1 MVNRRG
7 FIMGAGALGISSLA
21 GGSMASA
28 AATPQPLSAHGPRLD
43 AIVLGAGI
51 SGLQTAWLLEQEG
64 MKVAVLEGRQRV
76 GGRVYTLTDEPGY
89 PEMGFNAMGAG
100 YGRGIDAAQ
109 RAKVPLVDVAA
120 SYQTDPPMLWMNGKP
135 ITREEWAKFPGNPFP
150 DALKSTLPSEV
161 VYKLINEHN
170 RLKDWAAWMDPES
183 KALDIS
189 VHEFLRQQGLSDEAI
204 RLANDVSPYYGRNAY
219 DVSALMLEFS
229 DGWVKTQYDMGSQA
243 FAVRG
248 GNIQLPIAMA
258 KMLKGDVLLGK
269 EVVAIES
276 GATEAVVHC
285 RDGSRFSAAKVVSS
299 LPFSALRHVKIMPGL
314 TGPQARAVASLP
326 YQPLSMVFLTAT
338 SPFWE
343 EDKLPLAMWTVDAVG
358 TVIPQRFGRTVDEI
372 TGFLVQFRGES
383 AHYWDRMGPELAM
396 QRVVAKI
403 EEMRPAAKG
412 KLRARRYFSWSGE
425 SFNGGDFSYFGPGDI
440 SGFINEMAEPAG
452 RLHFCGEHTA
462 RASRGLEAA
471 MESAERVALELM
483 L

>member
-1 MVNRRG
+1 
-7 FIMGAGALGISSLA
+7 MGAGALGISSLVS
-21 GGSMASA
+21 GGMTSA
-28 AATPQPLSAHGPRLD
+28 AAKTPALPTHGPALD

-64 MKVAVLEGRQRV
+64 MKVAVIEARQRV

-109 RAKVPLVDVAA
+109 RAKVPLVNVAA

-135 ITREEWAKFPGNPFP
+135 FTREEWAKFPGNPFP
-150 DALKSTLPSEV
+150 DALKSNLPGEV
-161 VYKLINEHN
+161 VFKLISEHN
-170 RLKDWAAWMDPES
+170 RLKDWASWMDPES

-189 VHEFLRQQGLSDEAI
+189 LHEFLRQQGLSDEAI
-204 RLANDVSPYYGRNAY
+204 RLANDVSPYYGRNAH

-258 KMLKGDVLLGK
+258 QMLKGDVLLGK
-269 EVVAIES
+269 EVIAIES
-276 GATEAVVHC
+276 GATEATVHC
-285 RDGSRFSAAKVVSS
+285 SDGSRFSAAKVVSS

-326 YQPLSMVFLTAT
+326 YQPLSMIFLTAT

-343 EDKLPLAMWTVDAVG
+343 EDKLPPAMWTVDGVG

-383 AHYWDRMGPELAM
+383 AFYWDRMGPELAM

-440 SGFINEMAEPAG
+440 SGYINEMAEPAG

-462 RASRGLEAA
+462 RAARGLEGA
-471 MESAERVALELM
+471 MESAERVALEL
-483 L
+483 LL